1 VAVVLLYFVLKDNPP
16 STSAQSQSGTQSA
29 ATQKQAA
36 SPGSEMY
43 TVDCAESRAAVYRN
57 GEQVGYTPYRFQAK
71 SGEQFEF
78 VLKLDGYQDKSVR
91 LTTTENK
98 KTYTFMLEKI
108 EKK

>member
-1 VAVVLLYFVLKDNPP
+1 
-16 STSAQSQSGTQSA
+16 
-29 ATQKQAA
+29 
-36 SPGSEMY
+36 
-43 TVDCAESRAAVYRN
+43 
-57 GEQVGYTPYRFQAK
+57 
-71 SGEQFEF
+71 